1 MMSTPPNN
9 QMNGVT
15 GTLGADLPLNSRYMG
30 TVAYTGMRQNDAF
43 LPFASNVASL
53 V

>member
-30 TVAYTGMRQNDAF
+30 TVAYSGMRQNDAF
-43 LPFASNVASL
+43 LPFAINRASL
-53 V
+53 A